1 MDIPLQVNEAA
12 LDVLV
17 VSWSMAVSDTVYTVN
32 AMAALPINTENITEV
47 KISAVLILEI
57 DNFCSYRYN
66 WCYW

>member
-1 MDIPLQVNEAA
+1 MDLPLQVNEAA

-17 VSWSMAVSDTVYTVN
+17 VSRSMAVSDTVYTVN